1 MPKQY
6 TCPVAGTTFTAVVAM
21 AWLTLGV
28 AAGGQQLPMQRF
40 PAAQPIA
47 DVDDQELMRLA
58 AAHGQPWLFFEPQEG
73 QLRGYWHARVYLQPV
88 AADPPV
94 RRGRVLLFMARTPP
108 GHEGAKTW
116 QVSESAYAQVPV
128 ANTGRLA
135 VEAKDLP
142 FLESHRLPDA
152 DLLSLVAFV
161 RSSPSAP
168 GHNDQRGP
176 AYRVD
181 GEKPINS
188 IRRGADDTIEVVVMN
203 DRSSSW
209 TLTVKRDGDTWVA
222 TRVRFSIA

>member
-1 MPKQY
+1 M
-6 TCPVAGTTFTAVVAM
+6 T
-21 AWLTLGV
+21 WLTVGP
-28 AAGGQQLPMQRF
+28 AAVLPQLPMQRF

-47 DVDDQELMRLA
+47 DADYQELMRLA

-73 QLRGYWHARVYLQPV
+73 QLRGYWHARLYLQPG
-88 AADPPV
+88 AADAPV

-116 QVSESAYAQVPV
+116 QVSESAYAQVPT
-128 ANTGRLA
+128 ANAGRLA
-135 VEAKDLP
+135 AEAKDLP
-142 FLESHRLPDA
+142 FLESHRFPDA
-152 DLLSLVAFV
+152 DLISLVAFV

-168 GHNDQRGP
+168 GHNDRSGP

-181 GEKPINS
+181 GEKPIHA

-209 TLTVKRDGDTWVA
+209 TLTVKRDGDKWVA